1 MSHTPLDAAALDQ
14 LFLGART
21 FAAQRDTWL
30 DKPVSESQLRQIW
43 DLARMGPTQTNT
55 VPARVAFV
63 VSAEAKARLA
73 PLMDEGNRAKTGA
86 APATAIIGMDLA
98 FYDKLPYLY
107 PHVDARAWFADA
119 EAAHLEAIALRS
131 SSLQGAYL
139 IMAARAL
146 GLDCGPMSGFDAERV
161 TAEFFP
167 DSAVRANFMVN
178 IGYGNPASLRPR
190 NPRLSFDEACCIV

>member
-21 FAAQRDTWL
+21 YASQRDTWL
-30 DKPVSESQLRQIW
+30 DRPVSSEQMRQIW

-55 VPARVAFV
+55 LPARVVWVA
-63 VSAEAKARLA
+63 SAESKARLA
-73 PLMDEGNRAKTGA
+73 PLMDEGNRAKTVA
-86 APATAIIGMDLA
+86 APVTAIIGMDLA
-98 FYDKLPYLY
+98 FYEKLPYLY

-190 NPRLSFDEACCIV
+190 NPRLSFEEACRIV

>member
-1 MSHTPLDAAALDQ
+1 MTDRSLDAAALDQ
-14 LFLGART
+14 LFLKART

-30 DKPVSESQLRQIW
+30 DKPVSEAQLRQIW

-63 VSAEAKARLA
+63 VSADAKARLA
-73 PLMDEGNRAKTGA
+73 PLMDEGNRAKTVA

-107 PHVDARAWFADA
+107 PHVDARAWF
-119 EAAHLEAIALRS
+119 EGSPPHQLEHIALRS

-146 GLDCGPMSGFDAERV
+146 GLDCGPMSGFDADAV
-161 TAEFFP
+161 SAEFFP
-167 DSAVRANFMVN
+167 DSAIRANFMVN
-178 IGYGNPASLRPR
+178 IGHGNPASLRPR